1 MTFINERDSMPN
13 REKPFSC
20 LLILLT
26 QLLLISATGLGQG
39 QPTKE
44 RPEVKPETSEP
55 APQSQRTQLNLLG
68 QTDTSSGESRRN
80 ENVQFNLIDNNSLR
94 ELNLRVGTTA
104 TLVPEFAGGRNF
116 FGSEYGVPA
125 AGPVHLPRVRPGKGV
140 HGSLFE
146 THNNSIFSARAF
158 FQVGRVKPA
167 RENNYGFNIGVP
179 LSTRTYLTIDGSQQ
193 KVRGVVNGNVLVP
206 RADERTALATDP
218 GIRRIVERFLAA
230 YPNELPNRTDIDPRA
245 LNTNVPQLI
254 DTDVASGRLD
264 HQIGRRDQLALRY
277 AFTGQVVNPFQ
288 LVAGQNPDTF
298 IKSHVGRITWTRNW
312 TPTTVGEFSIGF
324 DRTTSLLR
332 PEKNA
337 VGPTVMIAG
346 ALTALGPA
354 PPIPI
359 NRALNNIRYAFG
371 LQHKRGQHQL
381 SVGAELFRT
390 QINGSEP
397 DGDRG
402 ILLFANDGGRD
413 AITNLRLGLPLQYT
427 LAVGSTHRGFRNW
440 VANAYFGDV
449 WRASDRLQLTYGLRY
464 GVVTSPTEVNKLNSF
479 PFGCDCNNGAP
490 YAGLAYRLGNRLGVV
505 RANYGLHYGQIFP
518 VTYGQ
523 IRLNP
528 PGSFRLFVTQPNLLN
543 PLGSIDIRN
552 IPPTTRSSTFSFS
565 PDFVAPY
572 SHQYNF
578 SWEPLV
584 TRRVRMQLGYVGSRA
599 HKLFQM
605 WFGNRAR
612 VVPGIPQTIA
622 TVNQRRAD
630 PKVLDA
636 FAFLNASR
644 AWYDAARVSIVLT
657 EWYGL
662 SLDAS
667 YWFSKSLD
675 LGHDYTNTLSGP
687 DGRVARSQTE
697 NEVQRDLKGRSAFD
711 QPHAFLTRATWQMS
725 RFTSWGRFARGTIG
739 GWNLSLVGLIKNG
752 TPFTIESG
760 SDAPGFGNVDGNSG
774 DRPNV
779 MDLSVLGR
787 TIGNPDTSTQ
797 LLPRSAFQYIQPTAG
812 AGSLGRNVFRRGK
825 IANINASLTRSWTL
839 KGMTSLTFRAE
850 SINLF
855 NTPQFAE
862 PTRELTSP
870 SFGRITNTLNDGR
883 TFRFTLRLSY

>member
-1 MTFINERDSMPN
+1 MPT
-13 REKPFSC
+13 REKKLRRVF
-20 LLILLT
+20 LVLIHILMFPL
-26 QLLLISATGLGQG
+26 AGWGQG
-39 QPTKE
+39 VPATE
-44 RPEVKPETSEP
+44 RPRGEQKPEATEP
-55 APQSQRTQLNLLG
+55 TPPSQRTQLNLLG

-104 TLVPEFAGGRNF
+104 TLVPEFAAGRNF

-125 AGPVHLPRVRPGKGV
+125 APPVHLPRARAGKGI

-158 FQVGRVKPA
+158 FQVGAVKPA
-167 RENNYGFNIGVP
+167 RENNYGFNIGIP
-179 LSTRTYLTIDGSQQ
+179 LTARTFLMIDGSQQ

-206 RADERTALATDP
+206 KADERTALATDP
-218 GIRRIVERFLAA
+218 GIRRIIERFLAA

-245 LNTNVPQLI
+245 LNTNAPQRI
-254 DTDVASGRLD
+254 NTDTASGRLD
-264 HQIGRRDQLALRY
+264 HQIGKRDQLALRY

-288 LVAGQNPDTF
+288 FVAGQNPDTF
-298 IKSHVGRITWTRNW
+298 IKSHVARLTWTHNW
-312 TPTTVGEFSIGF
+312 SAATVGEFSIGF

-359 NRALNNIRYAFG
+359 NRALNNFRYAFG
-371 LQHKRGQHQL
+371 LQQKRGQHQL
-381 SVGAELFRT
+381 TFGAEIFRT
-390 QINGSEP
+390 QINGTEP

-402 ILLFANDGGRD
+402 ILVFANDGGRD

-427 LAVGSTHRGFRNW
+427 LAVGNTHRGFRNW
-440 VANAYFGDV
+440 VANGYLGDV
-449 WRASDRLQLTYGLRY
+449 WRASDRLQLTFGLRY
-464 GVVTSPTEVNKLNSF
+464 GVVTSPTEVNNLNKF
-479 PFGCDCNNGAP
+479 PFDCDCNNGAP
-490 YAGLAYRLGNRLGVV
+490 YLGLAYRLGDRLGVV

-528 PGSFRLFVTQPNLLN
+528 PGSYRLFVTQPNLLN
-543 PLGSIDIRN
+543 PLGNIDIRN

-565 PDFVAPY
+565 PDFVTPY
-572 SHQYNF
+572 SHQYNL

-605 WFGNRAR
+605 WFGNRAQ
-612 VVPGIPQTIA
+612 VVPGIPQTNA
-622 TVNQRRAD
+622 TVNQRRPD

-644 AWYDAARVSIVLT
+644 AWYDAARVSVVLT
-657 EWYGL
+657 EWHGI

-697 NEVQRDLKGRSAFD
+697 GEVQRDLKGRSAFD
-711 QPHAFLTRATWQMS
+711 QPHAFLTRATWQMPKLGGG
-725 RFTSWGRFARGTIG
+725 GRLIRSTIG
-739 GWNLSLVGLIKNG
+739 GWNLSLVGLLKNG

-779 MDLSVLGR
+779 LDLTVLGR
-787 TIGNPDTSTQ
+787 TIGDPDTSTQ
-797 LLPRSAFQYIQPTAG
+797 LLPRSAFQYIQATAG

-825 IANINASLTRSWTL
+825 IANINASLSRSWTL
-839 KGMTSLTFRAE
+839 RGATSLTLRAE

-883 TFRFTLRLSY
+883 TFRFTLRLGF

>member
-1 MTFINERDSMPN
+1 MKRTHLTDLKR
-13 REKPFSC
+13 
-20 LLILLT
+20 ILSYFGLT
-26 QLLLISATGLGQG
+26 IVLTTGSALAQNA
-39 QPTKE
+39 PPPE
-44 RPEVKPETSEP
+44 RPKPEQSKPETAEP
-55 APQSQRTQLNLLG
+55 AQPSQRTQLNLLG

-104 TLVPEFAGGRNF
+104 TLIPEFNATRNF
-116 FGSEYGVPA
+116 FGSEYGVPPA
-125 AGPVHLPRVRPGKGV
+125 VPVHLPKARFGKGI

-158 FQVGRVKPA
+158 FQVGGVKPA
-167 RENNYGFNIGVP
+167 RENNYGFNVGIP
-179 LSTRTYLTIDGSQQ
+179 LTSRTFLMIDGSQQ

-206 RADERTALATDP
+206 KADERTPLATDP

-245 LNTNVPQLI
+245 LNTNAPQRI
-254 DTDVASGRLD
+254 NTDAASGRLD
-264 HQIGRRDQLALRY
+264 HQVGRRDQLALRY

-288 LVAGQNPDTF
+288 FVAGQNPDTF
-298 IKSHVGRITWTRNW
+298 IKSHVARLTWTRNW
-312 TPTTVGEFSIGF
+312 SPATVAEFSIGF

-337 VGPTVMIAG
+337 VGPTVMVAG
-346 ALTALGPA
+346 ALTGLGPA

-359 NRALNNIRYAFG
+359 NRALNNFRYAFG
-371 LQHKRGQHQL
+371 VQQKRGAHQL
-381 SVGAELFRT
+381 VFGAELFRT
-390 QINGSEP
+390 QINGTEP

-402 ILLFANDGGRD
+402 ILVFANDGGRD

-427 LAVGSTHRGFRNW
+427 LAVGNTHRGFRNW
-440 VANAYFGDV
+440 VANGYVGDV
-449 WRASDRLQLTYGLRY
+449 WRANDRAQLTYGLRF
-464 GVVTSPTEVNKLNSF
+464 GVVTSPTEVNNLNKF
-479 PFGCDCNNGAP
+479 PFDCDCNNGAP
-490 YAGLAYRLGNRLGVV
+490 YLGLAYRLGDRLGVL

-528 PGSFRLFVTQPNLLN
+528 PGSYRLFVTQPNLLN
-543 PLGSIDIRN
+543 PLGNIDIRN

-565 PDFVAPY
+565 PDFVTPY
-572 SHQYNF
+572 SHQYNL

-612 VVPGIPQTIA
+612 VVPGIPQTNA
-622 TVNQRRAD
+622 TVNQRRPD
-630 PKVLDA
+630 PTALDA

-644 AWYDAARVSIVLT
+644 AWYDAARVSVVLS
-657 EWYGL
+657 EWHGL

-697 NEVQRDLKGRSAFD
+697 DEVQRDLKGRSAFD
-711 QPHAFLTRATWQMS
+711 QPHAFLTRASWQMPKLAGES
-725 RFTSWGRFARGTIG
+725 RLLRGVVG
-739 GWNLSLVGLIKNG
+739 NWNLSLVGLLKNG
-752 TPFTIESG
+752 TPFTVESG

-774 DRPNV
+774 DRPHV
-779 MDLSVLGR
+779 LDLAVLGR

-797 LLPRSAFQYIQPTAG
+797 LLSKGAFQFIQPTAG

-825 IANINASLTRSWTL
+825 IANINASLSRAWTL
-839 KGMTSLTFRAE
+839 RGATSLTLRAE

-883 TFRFTLRLSY
+883 TFRFTLRLGF

>member
-1 MTFINERDSMPN
+1 MKRTQFNDCGRALALLVLS
-13 REKPFSC
+13 
-20 LLILLT
+20 LILLNFVAA
-26 QLLLISATGLGQG
+26 QNPA
-39 QPTKE
+39 PAE
-44 RPEVKPETSEP
+44 RPRTETAEP

-68 QTDTSSGESRRN
+68 QTDAASGESRRN

-104 TLVPEFAGGRNF
+104 TLVPEFSAGRNY
-116 FGSEYGVPA
+116 FGSEYGVPPA
-125 AGPVHLPRVRPGKGV
+125 SPVHLPRARLAKGI

-146 THNNSIFSARAF
+146 THNNSVFSARAF
-158 FQVGRVKPA
+158 FQVGAVKPA
-167 RENNYGFNIGVP
+167 RENNYGFNVGIP
-179 LSTRTYLTIDGSQQ
+179 LSGRTFLMIDGSQQ

-206 RADERTALATDP
+206 KADERTPLATDP
-218 GIRRIVERFLAA
+218 ALRRVLERFLAA
-230 YPNELPNRTDIDPRA
+230 YPVELPNRTDIDPRA
-245 LNTNVPQLI
+245 LNTNASQRI
-254 DTDVASGRLD
+254 NTDSASGRLD
-264 HQIGRRDQLALRY
+264 HQLGKRDQLALRY

-288 LVAGQNPDTF
+288 FVAGQNPDTF
-298 IKSHVGRITWTRNW
+298 IKSHVARITLTRNW
-312 TPTTVGEFSIGF
+312 SPATVAEFSIGF

-346 ALTALGPA
+346 ALTSLGPA

-359 NRALNNIRYAFG
+359 NRALNNFRYAFG
-371 LQHKRGQHQL
+371 VQQKRGRHQL
-381 SVGAELFRT
+381 AFGAELFRT
-390 QINGSEP
+390 QINGTEP

-402 ILLFANDGGRD
+402 ILTFANDGGRD

-427 LAVGSTHRGFRNW
+427 LAVGNTHRGFRNW
-440 VANAYFGDV
+440 VVNGYLGDV
-449 WRASDRLQLTYGLRY
+449 WRKSDHLQLTYGLRY
-464 GVVTSPTEVNKLNSF
+464 GLVTSPTEVNDLNRF
-479 PFGCDCNNGAP
+479 PFDCDCNNAAP
-490 YAGLAYRLGNRLGVV
+490 YLGLAYRLGERLGVL

-528 PGSFRLFVTQPNLLN
+528 PGSYRLFVTQPNLLN
-543 PLGSIDIRN
+543 PLGEIDIRN

-565 PDFVAPY
+565 PDFVTPY
-572 SHQYNF
+572 SHQYNLG
-578 SWEPLV
+578 WEPLV

-612 VVPGIPQTIA
+612 VVPGIPQTNA
-622 TVNQRRAD
+622 TVNLRRPD
-630 PKVLDA
+630 PRVLDA

-644 AWYDAARVSIVLT
+644 AWYDAARISLVLT
-657 EWYGL
+657 EWHGL

-697 NEVQRDLKGRSAFD
+697 GEVQRDLKGRSAFD
-711 QPHAFLTRATWQMS
+711 QPHAFLTRASWQMPK
-725 RFTSWGRFARGTIG
+725 FGGAGRLVRSAIADWSF
-739 GWNLSLVGLIKNG
+739 SLVGLLKNG

-779 MDLSVLGR
+779 LDLAILGR

-825 IANINASLTRSWTL
+825 IANLNASLSRSWRL
-839 KGMTSLTFRAE
+839 GGPASLTFRAE

-883 TFRFTLRLSY
+883 TFRFTLRLGF